1 MNQSKLAAI
10 QKELDALD
18 RDEKIELARRLLD
31 ASFSTH
37 DFGGEVDLN
46 IYAGTAHLPV
56 DGLAWQR
63 SLRSE
68 WDR

>member
-18 RDEKIELARRLLD
+18 RDEKIELAHRLLD
-31 ASFSTH
+31 ASFSAH
-37 DFGGEVDLN
+37 DLGVEVDLN
-46 IYAGTAHLPV
+46 KYAGTAQLAV
-56 DGLAWQR
+56 DGLAWQQ